1 VQLSR
6 SNIVRFAI
14 GAVTC
19 ALVAL
24 AIWSWTDS
32 RDVTLRPGHVYPLV
46 SGSMN
51 GWKAF
56 GGAWGIVDGGIHNNS
71 DDRGAK
77 LLTGSTNWTNYTLQA
92 DIRFDS
98 NNGDMGVIVRSSEEE
113 EGVDAYEGYYA
124 GVRTSDGTLV
134 IGRADY
140 GWMEAR
146 PISMPGGV
154 NDSNWYRLTVTS
166 YECQIAAEAQNLT
179 TLQKAW
185 IVLEEHP
192 CIKSGRIGLRS
203 LATGGTW
210 RNISVTPAGLNDYL
224 LIRQH
229 VDAISQP
236 DFPKREADYN
246 RIFPTLPST
255 TPDSEPPA
263 TLFEP
268 FIQQTHIGDLLNLP
282 RDAEKEVVM
291 RGVVTLTSPD
301 LYIQDSTGGILVT
314 NSTVPILNVGDVVEV
329 HGRVQ
334 PGFGSALIKSDAIRL
349 LWFSTPEPSIAI
361 TPSQAASGIYDAR
374 FVEIEGRLIRS
385 EVSSSGNQIFYITDG
400 TQTFQAINM
409 YRTGESHRKF
419 ESNSFL
425 RIRGICTLSQAYT
438 QGLTPFVVLLP
449 SSDDIQLLADPPW
462 WTPMHESFLFAGVL
476 FIILLIQLL
485 HFRFQRWK
493 SDALTRERE
502 RVAHEIHDTMAQGF
516 AGIGYQ
522 IQGIR
527 KTVINSPRVDVQHI
541 SDQLGSAYQA
551 VRSCHQ
557 EASRTIAMLSTSSP
571 SIQENLLGTFSEAAH
586 RIAGDQIRI
595 VTHVDGD
602 PVPLRLRVANA
613 LMQIGQE
620 AITNAVSHSALTELT
635 ISLHYQDRCV
645 ELIVKDDGQGFDS
658 TQVKSGLGIL
668 SMQKRAREIGGILRI
683 SSTVGNGTEVYLR
696 VDLHSQ
702 SITGR
707 IIKMLKDR
715 NGSHK

>member
-1 VQLSR
+1 
-6 SNIVRFAI
+6 
-14 GAVTC
+14 
-19 ALVAL
+19 
-24 AIWSWTDS
+24 
-32 RDVTLRPGHVYPLV
+32 
-46 SGSMN
+46 
-51 GWKAF
+51 
-56 GGAWGIVDGGIHNNS
+56 
-71 DDRGAK
+71 
-77 LLTGSTNWTNYTLQA
+77 
-92 DIRFDS
+92 
-98 NNGDMGVIVRSSEEE
+98 
-113 EGVDAYEGYYA
+113 
-124 GVRTSDGTLV
+124 
-134 IGRADY
+134 
-140 GWMEAR
+140 
-146 PISMPGGV
+146 
-154 NDSNWYRLTVTS
+154 
-166 YECQIAAEAQNLT
+166 
-179 TLQKAW
+179 
-185 IVLEEHP
+185 
-192 CIKSGRIGLRS
+192 
-203 LATGGTW
+203 
-210 RNISVTPAGLNDYL
+210 
-224 LIRQH
+224 
-229 VDAISQP
+229 
-236 DFPKREADYN
+236 
-246 RIFPTLPST
+246 
-255 TPDSEPPA
+255 
-263 TLFEP
+263 
-268 FIQQTHIGDLLNLP
+268 
-282 RDAEKEVVM
+282 
-291 RGVVTLTSPD
+291 
-301 LYIQDSTGGILVT
+301 
-314 NSTVPILNVGDVVEV
+314 
-329 HGRVQ
+329 
-334 PGFGSALIKSDAIRL
+334 
-349 LWFSTPEPSIAI
+349 
-361 TPSQAASGIYDAR
+361 
-374 FVEIEGRLIRS
+374 
-385 EVSSSGNQIFYITDG
+385 
-400 TQTFQAINM
+400 
-409 YRTGESHRKF
+409 
-419 ESNSFL
+419 
-425 RIRGICTLSQAYT
+425 
-438 QGLTPFVVLLP
+438 
-449 SSDDIQLLADPPW
+449 LLADPPW